1 MNTTTNGLTPADVD
15 LFRVAYQPAP
25 VETGTT
31 ETGDV
36 YAVATVDHDEN
47 GFPITRHL
55 CRYRGTVALL
65 DEKGAVLVEGRSVDE
80 VLAA

>member
-1 MNTTTNGLTPADVD
+1 MNSTTNGLTPADID
-15 LFRVAYQPAP
+15 LFRAAYQPAP
-25 VETGTT
+25 VETGSS

-36 YAVATVDHDEN
+36 YAVAIVDHDED

-65 DEKGAVLVEGRSVDE
+65 DEKGAVLAEGGSVEK
-80 VLAA
+80 VLVA